1 MKEKINE
8 VIEHVKQTE
17 KVSEEN
23 KPLILE
29 KLEEWKEEEHAIVDV
44 SSRFEKW
51 WMEMEPI
58 FAELGWI

>member
-1 MKEKINE
+1 MKEKIEE
-8 VIEHVKQTE
+8 VIQHVQKSK
-17 KVSEEN
+17 KVSQED

-29 KLEEWKEEEHAIVDV
+29 KLEEWREEDEAINDV
-44 SSRFEKW
+44 TVRFQKW